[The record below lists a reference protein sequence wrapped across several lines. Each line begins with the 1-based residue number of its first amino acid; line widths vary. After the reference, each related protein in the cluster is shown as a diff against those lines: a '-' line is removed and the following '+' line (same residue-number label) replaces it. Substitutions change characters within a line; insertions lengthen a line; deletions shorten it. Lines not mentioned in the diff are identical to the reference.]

1 MDEPDRAASGPPSRR
16 EVLASLGFLALT
28 FASMV
33 GFSVEGVVWGGDV
46 KGALQFAVSLLSIL
60 LAHELGHWVVARR
73 HGFALSLPWF
83 LPFPSLFGTMGAVI
97 RLKSP
102 PQSRTALL
110 EMAAA
115 GPVAGAVVAFSLLF
129 LALPWTSGI
138 YVPKPGEAYT
148 VFADPLVVKLL
159 GTLRLGAPPDRL
171 AELHPVALAGWCGCM
186 LTGINLLP
194 LGQLD
199 GGHIVN
205 AMAPRWAGRVGWA
218 GLLACAAGGFAWPGW
233 WVWGALLLVSGAR
246 QSLPVPEA
254 PPPSV
259 RAVLLAAAAAA
270 LFILTFMP
278 TPIVQETAPVLPS
291 APSP

>member
-1 MDEPDRAASGPPSRR
+1 MDEADGEVPGPPSRR
-16 EVLASLGFLALT
+16 EVLASVAFLALT

-33 GFSVEGVVWGGDV
+33 GFSVEGIAWGGDV
-46 KGALQFAVSLLSIL
+46 EGALQFAVSLLGIL
-60 LAHELGHWVVARR
+60 LAHELGHWIVARK

-97 RLKSP
+97 RLRSP
-102 PQSRTALL
+102 PRSRTALL

-115 GPVAGAVVAFSLLF
+115 GPIAGAVVAFSLLF
-129 LALPWTSGI
+129 LALPWTKGV
-138 YVPKPGEAYT
+138 YVPGAGETYT
-148 VFADPLVVKLL
+148 VFADPLVVKIL
-159 GTLRLGAPPDRL
+159 GTWRLGAPLDRL

-205 AMAPRWAGRVGWA
+205 AIAPRWAGRVGWA
-218 GLLACAAGGFAWPGW
+218 GIVACAVGGFAWPGW

-246 QSLPVPEA
+246 HALPVPEV
-254 PPPSV
+254 PGPSV
-259 RAVLLAAAAAA
+259 RAMVLAVTAAG

-278 TPIVQETAPVLPS
+278 TPIVQETAPPVPS